1 MKITKAIKLKNN
13 DACYLIY
20 GNPGFGK
27 TSSVKYIPGKTL
39 VINIDKSAKVLSGCK
54 NIDIADVDT
63 HKIWDEWLTI
73 VKELLKGAGQP
84 YDTIVIDNVSELFRA
99 CLSNLGREGNN
110 NRVPSQADY
119 QRVDFTIL
127 DSLRALLQ
135 LNKRIVFIAWET
147 SDQWTDE
154 DGMIYNRAM
163 PDIRSKILNNFLG
176 LTDVVARL
184 VKKTAKD
191 GDEVRGFILQPSAS
205 VYAKN
210 RLDDRKG
217 CKVDELFATG
227 LPEGTNN

>member
-1 MKITKAIKLKNN
+1 MKITKATDITLN
-13 DACYLIY
+13 DSCYLIY

-27 TSSVKYIPGKTL
+27 TSALKYIPGKTL
-39 VINIDKSAKVLSGCK
+39 VIDIDKSSKVLNRCE
-54 NIDIADVDT
+54 NISIAEVDT
-63 HKIWDEWLTI
+63 HKIWDEWLNV
-73 VKELLKGAGQP
+73 VKDLLKGAAEP
-84 YDTIVIDNVSELFRA
+84 FDTIVVDNVSELFRA
-99 CLSNLGREGNN
+99 CLANLGREGKNH
-110 NRVPSQADY
+110 RVPSQADY

-135 LNKRIVFIAWET
+135 LKKRIVFTAWET

-154 DGMIYNRAM
+154 NGMIYNRAM

-184 VKKTAKD
+184 VKKTTED
-191 GDEVRGFILQPSAS
+191 GEEVRGFVLQPSAS

-217 CKVDELFATG
+217 CKVDELFTTE
-227 LPEGTNN
+227 LPS

>member
-1 MKITKAIKLKNN
+1 MKITKATDITLN
-13 DACYLIY
+13 DSCYLIY

-27 TSSVKYIPGKTL
+27 TSALKYIPGETL
-39 VINIDKSAKVLSGCK
+39 VIDIDKSSKVLNGCE
-54 NIDIADVDT
+54 NISIAEVDT
-63 HKIWDEWLTI
+63 HKIWDEWLNV
-73 VKELLKGAGQP
+73 VKDLLKGAAEP
-84 YDTIVIDNVSELFRA
+84 FDTIVVDNVSELFRA
-99 CLSNLGREGNN
+99 CLANLGREGKNH
-110 NRVPSQADY
+110 RVPSQADY

-135 LNKRIVFIAWET
+135 LKKRIVFTAWET

-154 DGMIYNRAM
+154 NGMIYNRAM

-184 VKKTAKD
+184 VKKTTED
-191 GDEVRGFILQPSAS
+191 GEEVRGFILQPSAS

-217 CKVDELFATG
+217 CKVDELFTTE
-227 LPEGTNN
+227 LPS

>member
-1 MKITKAIKLKNN
+1 MKIIKATDITLN
-13 DACYLIY
+13 DSCYLIY

-27 TSSVKYIPGKTL
+27 TSALKYIPGKTL
-39 VINIDKSAKVLSGCK
+39 VIDIDKSSKVLNGCE
-54 NIDIADVDT
+54 NISIAEVDT
-63 HKIWDEWLTI
+63 HKIWDEWLNV
-73 VKELLKGAGQP
+73 VKELLKGAAEP
-84 YDTIVIDNVSELFRA
+84 FDTIVVDNVSELFRA
-99 CLSNLGREGNN
+99 SLANLGRDGKNH
-110 NRVPSQADY
+110 RVPSQADY

-135 LNKRIVFIAWET
+135 LKKRIVFTAWET

-154 DGMIYNRAM
+154 NGMIYNRAM

-184 VKKTAKD
+184 VKKTTDD
-191 GDEVRGFILQPSAS
+191 GEEVRGFILQPSAG

-217 CKVDELFATG
+217 CKVDELFITK
-227 LPEGTNN
+227 LPS